1 MTTATKV
8 QRNIEGAW
16 MSMASSENGEKW
28 LRVRGRS
35 LRMRGSPWPMHSSC
49 TKIQVT
55 SALLIA
61 LRQGE
66 HVLVVIGQDDDL
78 WARVEDL
85 LAQGVADADQL
96 LEGIDQLL
104 TDELEILVRAGIPTG
119 RAEQLL
125 SGTSASIRRYLDR
138 VENGDGIDVGRLR
151 EGMYELSRE
160 VSSARAELE
169 RVVRDRP
176 EAPPVPRER
185 RRTRYFRL
193 ALRTLHVAG
202 GVTEIVID
210 VGAAHATFGATLL
223 SVLHGVSEVGDALA
237 ETG

>member
-1 MTTATKV
+1 
-8 QRNIEGAW
+8 

-28 LRVRGRS
+28 LRVRGED
-35 LRMRGSPWPMHSSC
+35 LANAW
-49 TKIQVT
+49 VT
-55 SALLIA
+55 MADALKLYEDSGDERALLIA

-85 LAQGVADADQL
+85 LAQGVADAAQL